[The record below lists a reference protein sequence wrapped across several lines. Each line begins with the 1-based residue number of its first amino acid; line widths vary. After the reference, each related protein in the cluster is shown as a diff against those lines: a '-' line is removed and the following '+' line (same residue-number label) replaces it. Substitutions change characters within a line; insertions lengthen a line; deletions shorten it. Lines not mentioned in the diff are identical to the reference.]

1 MVLISHGE
9 RNNQKYRVT
18 RKHLVLTSLWLG
30 ETASLV
36 GTFPLL
42 DVELRLQSAF
52 THEKQ
57 INILSTSVSSATE
70 ILILLLLLLLLLD
83 KQLLLV
89 S

>member
-18 RKHLVLTSLWLG
+18 RKHLVLTSLWPD

-57 INILSTSVSSATE
+57 INILSISATE
-70 ILILLLLLLLLLD
+70 ILILLLLLD
-83 KQLLLV
+83 KQLPLV